1 MELGSVEVIG
11 TVVPVLV
18 DTDAIHEEETEKKFL
33 KEFAE
38 TAVGNALKIA
48 GFEMDDISI
57 EDEDVD
63 NTEMRVVYVKK

>member
-11 TVVPVLV
+11 TVVPVLEN
-18 DTDAIHEEETEKKFL
+18 TDDIHEEETEKKFL

>member
-1 MELGSVEVIG
+1 MELGSVEVLG

-18 DTDAIHEEETEKKFL
+18 DTDDIHEEETKKKFL
-33 KEFAE
+33 KEFGE
-38 TAVGNALKIA
+38 TAVGNALKIV